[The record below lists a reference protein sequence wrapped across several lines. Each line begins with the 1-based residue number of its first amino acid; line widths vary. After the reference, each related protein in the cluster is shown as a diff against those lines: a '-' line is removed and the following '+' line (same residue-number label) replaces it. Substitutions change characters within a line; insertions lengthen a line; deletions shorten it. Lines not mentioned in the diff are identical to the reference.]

1 MIVRQFGGI
10 YWFRSLQ
17 KSRFAVSILVTAF
30 CWGGG
35 FSCQTQV
42 RTFMSVGTDAG
53 KAVISAAGSRTGAR
67 NMYPF
72 MDGAAQTFGI
82 RSASGFGRVRRSLRR
97 TDIRFDGKSAF

>member
-1 MIVRQFGGI
+1 MFVRQFQGI
-10 YWFRSLQ
+10 CWFRGLQ

-30 CWGGG
+30 YWGGG

-42 RTFMSVGTDAG
+42 KTFMNAGTGAG

-82 RSASGFGRVRRSLRR
+82 RSANGFERVRRSLRR
-97 TDIRFDGKSAF
+97 AALGHPF

>member
-1 MIVRQFGGI
+1 MIVRQFQGI
-10 YWFRSLQ
+10 CWFRSLQ

-42 RTFMSVGTDAG
+42 RTFMNAGTGAG

-72 MDGAAQTFGI
+72 MGGVAQTFGI
-82 RSASGFGRVRRSLRR
+82 RSVSDFGRVRLTPFRAAPGHP
-97 TDIRFDGKSAF
+97 F

>member
-1 MIVRQFGGI
+1 MYVRRFHGI
-10 YWFRSLQ
+10 CMFRDLR
-17 KSRFAVSILVTAF
+17 KSQFAVSILVTVF

-42 RTFMSVGTDAG
+42 RTFMSVEMGAG

-82 RSASGFGRVRRSLRR
+82 RSASGFERVRRNLRR
-97 TDIRFDGKSAF
+97 AAPGHPF

>member
-53 KAVISAAGSRTGAR
+53 KAVISAAGSRMGAR

-72 MDGAAQTFGI
+72 TGGAAQTFGI
-82 RSASGFGRVRRSLRR
+82 RSANGFGHVHRSLRR
-97 TDIRFDGKSAF
+97 TALGHPF

>member
-1 MIVRQFGGI
+1 MFGRQFQGI
-10 YWFRSLQ
+10 CWFRGLQ

-42 RTFMSVGTDAG
+42 RTFMSVETDAG
-53 KAVISAAGSRTGAR
+53 RVVISAAGSRMDAR

-72 MDGAAQTFGI
+72 MGGAAQTFGI
-82 RSASGFGRVRRSLRR
+82 RSAKGFERVHRNLRR
-97 TDIRFDGKSAF
+97 AAPGHPF